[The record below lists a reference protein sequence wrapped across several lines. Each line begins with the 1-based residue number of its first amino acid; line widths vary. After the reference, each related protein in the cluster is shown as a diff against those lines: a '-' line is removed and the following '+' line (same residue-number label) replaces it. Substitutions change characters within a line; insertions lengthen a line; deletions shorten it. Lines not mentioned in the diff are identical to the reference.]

1 MYFANELEKLHYFS
15 IFICISRKNVVY
27 LHPQFH
33 AGDVCASSA
42 GVADIFKRRLL
53 TLCSD
58 VFETSQLSKASS
70 GLSNDRCPTGYR
82 LSLLCLL
89 ISTSHAHICAHACT
103 IIQWHKS
110 KFIFGVGFSVVGSK
124 MQAMRRPRKR
134 GTTIVGLH
142 AFFIFMLLKKLQ
154 IKEINIL

>member
-58 VFETSQLSKASS
+58 SMKLRNFQLYA
-70 GLSNDRCPTGYR
+70 GLSNGRCPTGYR
-82 LSLLCLL
+82 LSSLCLL
-89 ISTSHAHICAHACT
+89 VLVHLLRICVCAYAYLNSK
-103 IIQWHKS
+103 IARGYVYIRRGLRVVGLIQW
-110 KFIFGVGFSVVGSK
+110 
-124 MQAMRRPRKR
+124 AMRRPHRVER
-134 GTTIVGLH
+134 
-142 AFFIFMLLKKLQ
+142 Q
-154 IKEINIL
+154 

>member
-1 MYFANELEKLHYFS
+1 MCRPLNQKTKNMHHFAFFS
-15 IFICISRKNVVY
+15 FFPCPYQKIVVY

-33 AGDVCASSA
+33 AGDVCMSSA

-53 TLCSD
+53 TLCSG

-82 LSLLCLL
+82 LSLLCQFGY
-89 ISTSHAHICAHACT
+89 IFCAYVYAHT
-103 IIQWHKS
+103 RTLKERTQHKS
-110 KFIFGVGFSVVGSK
+110 IFIFGVGFSVVGSK

-134 GTTIVGLH
+134 GTTTVGLH
-142 AFFIFMLLKKLQ
+142 AFFICL
-154 IKEINIL
+154 IT

>member
-53 TLCSD
+53 TLCSG

-70 GLSNDRCPTGYR
+70 GLSNDRCPRDVYILCARTLMVVCVRVRTYR
-82 LSLLCLL
+82 RGLR
-89 ISTSHAHICAHACT
+89 
-103 IIQWHKS
+103 
-110 KFIFGVGFSVVGSK
+110 VVGSIILGNARASK
-124 MQAMRRPRKR
+124 GGTGKR
-134 GTTIVGLH
+134 QVSR
-142 AFFIFMLLKKLQ
+142 FFCTLYGS
-154 IKEINIL
+154 N